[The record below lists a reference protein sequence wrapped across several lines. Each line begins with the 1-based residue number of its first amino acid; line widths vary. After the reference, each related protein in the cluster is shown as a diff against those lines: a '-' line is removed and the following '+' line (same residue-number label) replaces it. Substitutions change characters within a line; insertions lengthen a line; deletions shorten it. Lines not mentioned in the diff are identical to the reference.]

1 MGLQGYV
8 GSGEDVR
15 RIRRQEQQL
24 EEERT
29 KREAEKQQKDANVS
43 AAGFRQFGKG
53 AVETLEAA
61 IGQQTVGLVT
71 RAEFAE
77 KQRTLQE
84 QIVAHQDKRKREEV
98 QAANK
103 VKEEKQAKKAKLA
116 SKTKLSFAD
125 DVEEEADEGAE
136 LSAKQNSK
144 VAKFSGIGKDPSTH
158 TAFLPDK
165 EREQQEQHL
174 REQLKQEYELR
185 QQVVKNEPLQ
195 ITYSYWDGTGHRRQ
209 VVVRKGD
216 TISQFLKA
224 VKLQLSE
231 EFREVR
237 STSVS
242 NLMYVKEDLVLP
254 HNLSFYDLII
264 SKARGKSG
272 PLFHF
277 DVYDDVRL
285 EHNAN
290 VEKEESHAGK
300 VCARHWYDKSKHIF
314 PASRWEVYDPEKDY
328 SNYTVK

>member
-24 EEERT
+24 EEERK
-29 KREAEKQQKDANVS
+29 KREAEKQQREANVS

-53 AVETLEAA
+53 AAEALEAA
-61 IGQQTVGLVT
+61 LGQQTVGLVT

-84 QIVAHQDKRKREEV
+84 QIAAHQDKRKRDELE
-98 QAANK
+98 AANK
-103 VKEEKQAKKAKLA
+103 AKEEKQAKRAKLT
-116 SKTKLSFAD
+116 SKSKLSFAD
-125 DVEEEADEGAE
+125 DEEEDEDSPAANSTKPKAVA
-136 LSAKQNSK
+136 SATKLT
-144 VAKFSGIGKDPSTH
+144 GIGKDPTTH

-165 EREQQEQHL
+165 EREQQEQQL

-185 QQVVKNEPLQ
+185 QQIVKNEPLPV
-195 ITYSYWDGTGHRRQ
+195 TYSYWDGTGHRRK

-216 TISQFLKA
+216 TIAQFLKA
-224 VKLQLSE
+224 VKIQLSE
-231 EFREVR
+231 EFRELR

-254 HNLSFYDLII
+254 HNMSFYDLII

-285 EHNAN
+285 EHDASI
-290 VEKEESHAGK
+290 EKEESHAGNINML
-300 VCARHWYDKSKHIF
+300 CCHLPS
-314 PASRWEVYDPEKDY
+314 S
-328 SNYTVK
+328 

>member
-103 VKEEKQAKKAKLA
+103 VKEEKQAKKANLA

-185 QQVVKNEPLQ
+185 QQ
-195 ITYSYWDGTGHRRQ
+195 TG
-209 VVVRKGD
+209 
-216 TISQFLKA
+216 
-224 VKLQLSE
+224 SE
-231 EFREVR
+231 E
-237 STSVS
+237 
-242 NLMYVKEDLVLP
+242 
-254 HNLSFYDLII
+254 
-264 SKARGKSG
+264 
-272 PLFHF
+272 
-277 DVYDDVRL
+277 
-285 EHNAN
+285 
-290 VEKEESHAGK
+290 
-300 VCARHWYDKSKHIF
+300 
-314 PASRWEVYDPEKDY
+314 
-328 SNYTVK
+328 